1 MLREAIFYEP
11 NSGQKSSNAGALKDL
26 DTAPEMT
33 SPASK
38 RPRGAEP
45 LAEDVVLI
53 DLVQV
58 NQGRNEQGNF
68 TVVDKDNED
77 EYSLLCLTL
86 AR

>member
-1 MLREAIFYEP
+1 MKQFFSEQ
-11 NSGQKSSNAGALKDL
+11 NSGQKSNDAGALKAL

-33 SPASK
+33 YPASK

-45 LAEDVVLI
+45 LAEDVVVI
-53 DLVQV
+53 DPVQV

-77 EYSLLCLTL
+77 EYSLLCLML